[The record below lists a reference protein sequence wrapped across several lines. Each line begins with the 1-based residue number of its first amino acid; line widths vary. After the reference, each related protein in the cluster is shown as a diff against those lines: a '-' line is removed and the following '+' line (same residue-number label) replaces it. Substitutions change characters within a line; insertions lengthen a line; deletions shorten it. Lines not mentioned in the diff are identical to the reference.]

1 MVSPKLNWPAEK
13 IEAFCRKWKI
23 VRMELFGSALRDD
36 FRDDSDVD
44 IMVTFVAEARWSM
57 FHLLE
62 MEEEIAEI
70 LGRPVDLMTRR
81 GVEHSRNEFRREAI
95 LESAETVYGS

>member
-1 MVSPKLNWPAEK
+1 MISPKLHWPADK

-23 VRMELFGSALRDD
+23 ARMELFGSALRDD

-44 IMVTFVAEARWSM
+44 VMVTFVEGARWSM

-62 MEEEIAEI
+62 MEEEISMI
-70 LGRPVDLMTRR
+70 LDRPVDLMTRR
-81 GVEHSRNEFRREAI
+81 GVELSRNEFRRESI